1 MTRRIAICA
10 AICAASMALTG
21 CGATNAATSDD
32 GIIQAYDTEPQKPI
46 TPADSD
52 EKGSTRVA
60 QMIYEGLVNYNA
72 DGSTRN
78 AVAKSIEPNAD
89 STVFTIT
96 IKDDWTFTDGTP
108 VTSESFTKAWSYAA
122 NATNAMKNAWC
133 FSSIKGYD
141 DLQKEG
147 TPKDAQLSGLTVVD
161 DHTFTV
167 AMNAPNST
175 FPSQLGYIAFAP
187 VPESAFKD
195 MKAFGEHPV
204 GNGPYTLTGWDHGKS
219 ITLRPNPDYKG
230 DRTPKNKG
238 IDFRIYTKND
248 AAYSDLQAGNIDV
261 LDDIPTAALKSF
273 QSNASITA
281 YNSAGAA
288 FQGFTIPVGLKHF
301 KLDEEGRLRRAA
313 LSYAIDRK
321 QITSKIFFGTRTPA
335 VDFLAPTVSGHTDD
349 LKGNEVLGHDEAKAR
364 RLWAQADAI
373 SKWDGTFELAY
384 NADQGH
390 KEWVD
395 AVCNQ
400 LKNTLGIDASG
411 KPFPTTS
418 EYFDTLDSA
427 TPAFAF
433 YTNWIADWPSAGNFL
448 VTLYASS
455 SMNGVG
461 SNTGNYSNPTFDALL
476 DKAAAS
482 TSADEANDYYRQ
494 GEEILLKDLPTIPLW
509 NVNTLGA
516 TGKDVHG
523 VEFMFNK
530 TPLYWKITKS

>member
-1 MTRRIAICA
+1 MKRSIAICA
-10 AICAASMALTG
+10 VICAAGMMLAG
-21 CGATNAATSDD
+21 CGANNAAKTDD

-46 TPADSD
+46 TPGDSD

-89 STVFTIT
+89 STSFTIT
-96 IKDDWTFTDGTP
+96 IKDGWKFTDGTP
-108 VTSESFTKAWSYAA
+108 VTAESFTKAWSYAA

-141 DLQKEG
+141 ELQKKG
-147 TPKDAQLSGLTVVD
+147 VSKDAQLSGLKVVD

-167 AMNAPNST
+167 DMTAPNST
-175 FPSQLGYIAFAP
+175 FPTQLGYIAFAP

-195 MKAFGEHPV
+195 MKKFGESPV
-204 GNGPYTLTGWDHGKS
+204 GNGPYKLTGWDHGKS
-219 ITLRPNPDYKG
+219 ITLRPNDGYQG
-230 DRTPKNKG
+230 DRKARNKG
-238 IDFRIYTKND
+238 IDFHIYTKND

-261 LDDIPTAALKSF
+261 LDDIPTVALKSF
-273 QSNASITA
+273 QSNKAITS
-281 YNSAGAA
+281 YNSAGAQ
-288 FQGFTIPVGLKHF
+288 FQGFTIPVALKHF
-301 KLDEEGRLRRAA
+301 GMDQEGRLRRAA
-313 LSYAIDRK
+313 LSYAIDRE
-321 QITSKIFFGTRTPA
+321 QIASKIFFGTRTPA
-335 VDFLAPTVSGHTDD
+335 TDFLAPTVSGHSEDI
-349 LKGNEVLGHDEAKAR
+349 KGDEVLDHDAAKAKE
-364 RLWAQADAI
+364 LWAQADAI
-373 SKWDGTFELAY
+373 SKYDGKFELAY

-400 LKNTLGIDASG
+400 LKNTLGIDAAG

-427 TPAFAF
+427 TPTFAF
-433 YTNWIADWPSAGNFL
+433 YTNWIADWPSAGDFL

-461 SNTGNYSNPTFDALL
+461 SNTGNYSNAEFDTLL

-482 TSADEANDYYRQ
+482 TSEDDANAYYHSA
-494 GEEILLKDLPTIPLW
+494 EEILFKDLPTIPLW
-509 NVNTLGA
+509 NVNTVGA
-516 TGKDVHG
+516 TGKDVHD

-530 TPLYWKITKS
+530 TPLYWKITKG